1 MNFLYK
7 NIILILLL
15 LYMNSTQAQV
25 VSFFSDPPESSNAG
39 ILDWMDTKNTS
50 FDATCSCM
58 LLKKDADTSYVDFIY
73 MTESKKEVFLKTYV
87 SGEASIF
94 ISVNDSL
101 IMGFDVTEQEM
112 TEHAFI
118 ISPEDL
124 TGIDGH
130 PIRIEILPES
140 PEDLKVYMVSISSNP
155 IPTLI
160 KDTELAF
167 LHLPLGW
174 VETID
179 TMGLE
184 STKSPD
190 NNIELITNTHTLADV
205 ATLEADIPNI
215 ATNMGVSNYSL
226 KETEVFTAD
235 DIDPSVLVDAKV
247 VMSKGTRN
255 GEDVLLVILM
265 GKMADGNLLTLSA
278 IMNKAGYES
287 SEWQDLQ
294 QAMFM
299 MVNVDDLE

>member
-7 NIILILLL
+7 NIIFLVLL
-15 LYMNSTQAQV
+15 LYVCNIQAQV

-39 ILDWMDTKNTS
+39 VLDLMDTKNTS

-73 MTESKKEVFLKTYV
+73 MTETPKEVFLKTYV

-101 IMGFDVTEQEM
+101 IMGFNVTEQEM

-130 PIRIEILPES
+130 PIRIEILPDS
-140 PEDLKVYMVSISSNP
+140 PEDLKVYMVTISSDP

-174 VETID
+174 VATID
-179 TMGLE
+179 TMGLA
-184 STKSPD
+184 STKSSD
-190 NNIELITNTHTLADV
+190 GNIELITNTHTAADV
-205 ATLEADIPNI
+205 AAVEADIPNI
-215 ATNMGVSNYSL
+215 ATSMGVSNYSL
-226 KETEVFTAD
+226 KGTEVFTAD
-235 DIDPSVLVDAKV
+235 DIDPSVLVDAKTV
-247 VMSKGTRN
+247 ISKGTRN
-255 GEDVLLVILM
+255 GEEVGLVILM
-265 GKMADGNLLTLSA
+265 GKMADGNILSLSA

-287 SEWQDLQ
+287 SEWEDLQ

-299 MVNVDDLE
+299 MVNVNDLE